1 MSHDSENGQSMAVL
15 ISHSEFSRRLAIL
28 ASSVPS
34 WRPPLALR
42 EALLRTVAAVQAA
55 DQPEPLG
62 IEFTAVHC
70 SSMAQDI
77 TGYSG
82 KVTLHAGLPWAA
94 H

>member
-15 ISHSEFSRRLAIL
+15 ISHSDFSRLALSL

-62 IEFTAVHC
+62 SQNSLQFAAVQWHRI
-70 SSMAQDI
+70 SQDI
-77 TGYSG
+77 LGR
-82 KVTLHAGLPWAA
+82 
-94 H
+94 

>member
-15 ISHSEFSRRLAIL
+15 ISHSDFSRLAIL

-62 IEFTAVHC
+62 SQNSLQFAAV
-70 SSMAQDI
+70 
-77 TGYSG
+77 G